1 MRYTCSYLVILTP
14 MWIPLWPKDF
24 FKKYSNPKSD
34 FSCFSLM
41 STFKKNLLFFFFFL
55 NIHHPPSR
63 PRYCMSVFLYCFF
76 WLLHWLL
83 VARIQLSAKHKPL
96 EVPASKV
103 FEDSRDSGSLET
115 CWDLF
120 MKIAIWI
127 WQKKLYKVHKVLCD
141 EVLLSS
147 RLKFNFFLQV
157 LILKG
162 FNLISKGFIL

>member
-76 WLLHWLL
+76 CFFPFLGTDYWLPEFSYQQNTSLWRFLHPKF
-83 VARIQLSAKHKPL
+83 SKTP
-96 EVPASKV
+96 ETPAALRHVETFSWKSL
-103 FEDSRDSGSLET
+103 FEFDKKNFIKFTKFSV
-115 CWDLF
+115 
-120 MKIAIWI
+120 MK
-127 WQKKLYKVHKVLCD
+127 
-141 EVLLSS
+141 
-147 RLKFNFFLQV
+147 FFYPP
-157 LILKG
+157 G
-162 FNLISKGFIL
+162 